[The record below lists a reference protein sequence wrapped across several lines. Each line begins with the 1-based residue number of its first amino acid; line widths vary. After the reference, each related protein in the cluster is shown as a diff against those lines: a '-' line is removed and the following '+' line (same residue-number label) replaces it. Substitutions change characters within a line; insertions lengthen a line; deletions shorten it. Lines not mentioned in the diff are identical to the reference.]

1 MHERTWQFRL
11 DDDNVIDCASY
22 FEKRASEVAEA
33 LNCRVVAS
41 TVVRIENLRGNVR
54 KIVGTA
60 LLEHAG
66 ENIETVPKARRGH
79 TPRSHFIGGR

>member
-11 DDDNVIDCASY
+11 NDDNVIDCASY

-41 TVVRIENLRGNVR
+41 NVVSIENLRGNVR
-54 KIVGTA
+54 KIVGNA
-60 LLEHAG
+60 LLENARDWT
-66 ENIETVPKARRGH
+66 IRKARQSQRNIYGRG
-79 TPRSHFIGGR
+79 R

>member
-11 DDDNVIDCASY
+11 NDENVIDCPSY
-22 FEKRASEVAEA
+22 FETRASEVAEA

-41 TVVRIENLRGNVR
+41 NIVSIKILRGNVR

-60 LLEHAG
+60 LLENART
-66 ENIETVPKARRGH
+66 NVVTLPKGAR
-79 TPRSHFIGGR
+79 